1 LPTTEKDRQNVDF
14 AHPWKSFYG
23 RPCRAPFVLVLVV
36 VVARSMVPVFIYFF
50 QKFLNFC
57 NQVCGLG
64 LISLRLRFAKFLPSV
79 VQPTAHLSWI
89 SVMLQAMDEQ
99 VFKNEGPLVD
109 L

>member
-1 LPTTEKDRQNVDF
+1 
-14 AHPWKSFYG
+14 
-23 RPCRAPFVLVLVV
+23 
-36 VVARSMVPVFIYFF
+36 M
-50 QKFLNFC
+50 
-57 NQVCGLG
+57 CGLG
-64 LISLRLRFAKFLPSV
+64 LISGRFRFIKFLPSV